1 MYIGSPAYAK
11 PVVCWS
17 DSFSTPVARLVSFP
31 HSNLFILPPNAAHLI
46 VTRTRNRTM
55 HIVWSAVL
63 SWSHVDDI
71 IRIWDTKK
79 GTRSGLKEN
88 MNFHKVQGFLSTAIY
103 KTWENSLTEVLSMFV
118 KSSSCYSTGETRD
131 Q

>member
-1 MYIGSPAYAK
+1 M
-11 PVVCWS
+11 
-17 DSFSTPVARLVSFP
+17 
-31 HSNLFILPPNAAHLI
+31 
-46 VTRTRNRTM
+46 
-55 HIVWSAVL
+55 
-63 SWSHVDDI
+63 DDI
-71 IRIWDTKK
+71 ICIWDTKK

-103 KTWENSLTEVLSMFV
+103 KTWDNSLTEVLSRFL